1 MQVIARD
8 KDDVDAR
15 YDRALLYAEVN
26 EPKKAVIALDGILK
40 GRPGE
45 PEVRF
50 PCNTLSSSEASQ
62 QSVLDRKCILPVH
75 TRPLST
81 FSTGASPGADC
92 IRTAEM
98 ALLRCWI
105 GKCGIRSW
113 HYMAYTHDCA
123 GQTACDKARQ
133 AVCPQL

>member
-45 PEVRF
+45 PEVRLS
-50 PCNTLSSSEASQ
+50 CNTLSSSEASQ
-62 QSVLDRKCILPVH
+62 QSVSDRKDLLPVH
-75 TRPLST
+75 TRYSST
-81 FSTGASPGADC
+81 FSKGASPSADC
-92 IRTAEM
+92 IRTAET
-98 ALLRCWI
+98 ALLRCWS
-105 GKCGIRSW
+105 GKGERRSR
-113 HYMAYTHDCA
+113 HHTPYTHECA
-123 GQTACDKARQ
+123 GQAACDKAKQ
-133 AVCPQL
+133 AGCPQL

>member
-45 PEVRF
+45 PEVRLS
-50 PCNTLSSSEASQ
+50 CNTLSSSEASQ
-62 QSVLDRKCILPVH
+62 QSVSDRKFILPVH
-75 TRPLST
+75 TRYSST
-81 FSTGASPGADC
+81 FSKGALPGADC

-105 GKCGIRSW
+105 GKCGRRSR
-113 HYMAYTHDCA
+113 HHMTYTHECA
-123 GQTACDKARQ
+123 GQTACDKAKQ

>member
-45 PEVRF
+45 PEVGLA
-50 PCNTLSSSEASQ
+50 CTTVNMSEASQ
-62 QSVLDRKCILPVH
+62 QIVSDWKPFLAVH
-75 TRPLST
+75 TGYLTTLSQ
-81 FSTGASPGADC
+81 AALPCADC
-92 IRTAEM
+92 KRTAE
-98 ALLRCWI
+98 
-105 GKCGIRSW
+105 
-113 HYMAYTHDCA
+113 TH
-123 GQTACDKARQ
+123 G
-133 AVCPQL
+133 

>member
-45 PEVRF
+45 PEVG
-50 PCNTLSSSEASQ
+50 PACNTVSIAEAAPAICVRQEDICFCLHRLPDHMFTGCIALSR
-62 QSVLDRKCILPVH
+62 LH
-75 TRPLST
+75 
-81 FSTGASPGADC
+81 
-92 IRTAEM
+92 
-98 ALLRCWI
+98 
-105 GKCGIRSW
+105 
-113 HYMAYTHDCA
+113 
-123 GQTACDKARQ
+123 
-133 AVCPQL
+133 